1 MKTSIKRSLLAILA
15 LAILAFAAGCGS
27 SDAPKQ
33 DPAEAMK
40 SALEKTSTI
49 KSGNAEVKGSI
60 SIGSLPGSLAV
71 TGGGPFDTEAKGGG
85 AVELSLS
92 VDIAGTA
99 QEFGLVAVDGK
110 NYLTVGDKALE
121 QKESD
126 GGLEPGQIADF
137 ISGLGDNLTN
147 VKSPSA
153 NTYTATV
160 DVKKLL
166 AEGDADIS
174 KLSFPGLGSGA
185 QLAKSLSTA
194 TIKVTVDADG
204 YAQTMDIDL
213 PLSQGGNQGG
223 VRATITLTEI
233 NQPQTIEAP
242 KNVVTSP
249 AELGGLGA
257 AFAGQ

>member
-1 MKTSIKRSLLAILA
+1 MKTSIKRSALAILA

-27 SDAPKQ
+27 KSSSSES
-33 DPAEAMK
+33 PATAMK
-40 SALEKTSTI
+40 AALEKTATI
-49 KSGNAEVKGSI
+49 KSGNAAVKGSI

-85 AVELSLS
+85 AVELNLS
-92 VDIAGTA
+92 IDIAGSP
-99 QEFGLVAVDGK
+99 QEFGLVSVDGK

-121 QKESD
+121 QKKS
-126 GGLEPGQIADF
+126 GAALEPDQIASF

-147 VKSPSA
+147 VKSPSE
-153 NTYTATV
+153 NKYTGTV

-166 AEGDADIS
+166 ADGKADVS

-185 QLAKSLSTA
+185 ELSKSLSTA
-194 TIKVTVDADG
+194 TVTITVNADG
-204 YAQTMDIDL
+204 YADKMDIDL

-223 VRATITLTEI
+223 VRATITLSEI

-242 KNVVTSP
+242 KNVVSSP